1 MESKKFKYIFGEPT
15 FPGKATFDGIN
26 PPEGTIEGN
35 VICGN
40 DKWIAVSYHCFIY
53 KLFID
58 ALEKFRRRYRSC
70 ASRQQVW

>member
-15 FPGKATFDGIN
+15 FPGKATFEGIR

-40 DKWIAVSYHCFIY
+40 DKWIAVSNLCFTN
-53 KLFID
+53 KFFID
-58 ALEKFRRRYRSC
+58 ALEKFWRRYSSC
-70 ASRQQVW
+70 TSS